1 MIEPDESLLAL
12 LEKSNSEVLEGR
24 TITMDEVDLFM
35 KNKVNELT
43 NSCIGTSC
51 LHFPLIG

>member
-51 LHFPLIG
+51 LHFPFIG

>member
-1 MIEPDESLLAL
+1 MKHMIEPDESLLAL
-12 LEKSNSEVLEGR
+12 LEKSNSEVLEGQ

-43 NSCIGTSC
+43 NSVDAYCVAKS
-51 LHFPLIG
+51 F

>member
-43 NSCIGTSC
+43 NSMDAYCIAK
-51 LHFPLIG
+51 PI